1 MKHYNIYKKSL
12 AIELMALGFELIEVK
27 PNLKSKGFY
36 KYVFKDSIELREA
49 LAKLT
54 SK

>member
-12 AIELMALGFELIEVK
+12 AVELIALGFKLVEVK

-36 KYVFKDSIELREA
+36 KYVFADSLELREA

-54 SK
+54 K

>member
-1 MKHYNIYKKSL
+1 MKHYNIYKTSL
-12 AIELMALGFELIEVK
+12 AIELMSLGFELIEVK

-36 KYVFKDSIELREA
+36 KYCFKDSPKLREA

>member
-12 AIELMALGFELIEVK
+12 AVELIGLGFELIEVK
-27 PNLKSKGFY
+27 PNLKSNGFY
-36 KYVFKDSIELREA
+36 KYVFKDSVELREA

>member
-1 MKHYNIYKKSL
+1 MKYYNIYKKSL

-27 PNLKSKGFY
+27 PNLKRKNFY
-36 KYVFKDSIELREA
+36 KYVFKDSLELREA

-54 SK
+54 NK

>member
-12 AIELMALGFELIEVK
+12 AIELIALGFELIEVK
-27 PNLKSKGFY
+27 PNLKSRGFY
-36 KYVFKDSIELREA
+36 KYVFKDSIELRET

-54 SK
+54 NK

>member
-12 AIELMALGFELIEVK
+12 AVELIGLGFELIEVK

-36 KYVFKDSIELREA
+36 KYVFKDSVELREV

>member
-12 AIELMALGFELIEVK
+12 AIELMALGFELVEVK
-27 PNLKSKGFY
+27 PNLKRKGFY
-36 KYVFKDSIELREA
+36 KYIFLDSLALREQ
-49 LAKLT
+49 LTKLT

>member
-1 MKHYNIYKKSL
+1 MKYYNIYKKSL
-12 AIELMALGFELIEVK
+12 AVELMALGFELVEVK
-27 PNLKSKGFY
+27 PNLKRKGFY
-36 KYVFKDSIELREA
+36 KYCFLDSMELREA

>member
-12 AIELMALGFELIEVK
+12 AIELMALGFELVEVK
-27 PNLKSKGFY
+27 PNLKRKNFY
-36 KYVFKDSIELREA
+36 KYVFKDSIELRET

>member
-1 MKHYNIYKKSL
+1 MKYYNIYKKSL
-12 AIELMALGFELIEVK
+12 AVELITLGFELIEVK

-36 KYVFKDSIELREA
+36 KYIFKDSIELREA

-54 SK
+54 NK

>member
-12 AIELMALGFELIEVK
+12 AVKLITLGFELQEVK
-27 PNLKSKGFY
+27 PNLKRKGFY
-36 KYVFKDSIELREA
+36 KYCFKDSIELREA

>member
-12 AIELMALGFELIEVK
+12 AVELITLGFELVEVK